1 MSHEATAIAADAG
14 ARTWRC
20 PKCIDAWPADIPRD
34 ERCPSCGRTVLE
46 IEWPR
51 RLRRIG
57 LILFGLALQALSG
70 AMFFLIP
77 PGANL
82 AAWLL
87 YIGLGA
93 AGFLHMFLGFEL
105 ARRDHRESE
114 RSLYAGPHDTA
125 SREMQAVPL
134 HAMRCPR
141 CEHSLVRT
149 IGRHGRRC
157 PECEAHFSL
166 RDLGIERDD
175 PAGEPA
181 HLAPNELRL
190 GGTLLV
196 AAFILGMVIVAMVL
210 TTLLATPAGP

>member
-1 MSHEATAIAADAG
+1 MGNAATPSSAG
-14 ARTWRC
+14 ERVWRC
-20 PKCIDAWPADIPRD
+20 PMCADAFPADIPRD

-57 LILFGLALQALSG
+57 LILFGLALQAMSG
-70 AMFFLIP
+70 AMFFIVP
-77 PGANL
+77 PGASIS
-82 AAWLL
+82 AWLL
-87 YIGLGA
+87 YLCLGA
-93 AGFLHMFLGFEL
+93 VGFLHMFIGFEL
-105 ARRDHRESE
+105 ARRDH
-114 RSLYAGPHDTA
+114 AA
-125 SREMQAVPL
+125 SSSPVQHARTQEGNDMPL
-134 HAMRCPR
+134 HAMRCPK
-141 CEHSLVRT
+141 CEQCLIDAIQRSM
-149 IGRHGRRC
+149 RRC
-157 PECEAHFSL
+157 PSCRTHFSL

-210 TTLLATPAGP
+210 TTLLAPPAGP